1 MASSTL
7 SLKSL
12 RDTNTLKS
20 EISLL
25 ENKKKDLL
33 AKLEREKKLVKKL
46 QDDLV
51 EQKKD
56 FEHLEKQFNHFAD
69 IEADYDALQ
78 QEVQL
83 ERLEN
88 LLNAEKL
95 ETQNA
100 ALVKKAREELKELQ
114 KELKELKKLD
124 PLRLKRQVT
133 DLKKKTITQ
142 ASENKAINTA
152 LVTIRKELKET
163 TTERDRLESELK
175 AALSESHAFWQSED
189 GEWALIETGLV
200 LKSEDAPVNEEDRV
214 IRIRCINLTTGSSV
228 LSKELLTEGKDK
240 DLVSWHGEL
249 DIPEDVSKEAGKRL
263 KKIAA
268 DLEDEEDD

>member
-12 RDTNTLKS
+12 RDTSTLKS

-25 ENKKKDLL
+25 EGEKDGYV

-69 IEADYDALQ
+69 IEAEYEGLQ
-78 QEVQL
+78 QEIQL

-88 LLNAEKL
+88 LLSTEKL

-100 ALVKKAREELKELQ
+100 STVKKAREEVKEIQ

-124 PLRLKRQVT
+124 PQRLKRQVT

-142 ASENKAINTA
+142 ASDNKAVNTA
-152 LVTIRKELKET
+152 LVSTRKELKET
-163 TTERDRLESELK
+163 TAEKEKLDIELK
-175 AALSESHAFWQSED
+175 AALSESHSFWQSKD
-189 GEWALIETGLV
+189 DEWALFETSLV
-200 LKSEDAPVNEEDRV
+200 LNKEKAPKNEEDKV
-214 IRIRCINLTTGSSV
+214 IRVRCLNLKTGNSI
-228 LSKELLTEGKDK
+228 LSKALITEGKEK
-240 DLVSWHGEL
+240 DLVSWHSEL
-249 DIPEDVSKEAGKRL
+249 DIPEEVSKEAGKRL

-268 DLEDEEDD
+268 DLEDEDD

>member
-1 MASSTL
+1 MVSTSTL

-12 RDTNTLKS
+12 RDSNTLKS

-25 ENKKKDLL
+25 EGEKNDFV

-69 IEADYDALQ
+69 IEAEFGGLQ

-83 ERLEN
+83 EKLEN
-88 LLNAEKL
+88 LLSTEKL
-95 ETQNA
+95 EAQNA
-100 ALVKKAREELKELQ
+100 STVKNSREEVKEIQ
-114 KELKELKKLD
+114 KELKEYKKLD
-124 PLRLKRQVT
+124 PVRLKRQVS

-152 LVTIRKELKET
+152 LVSTRKELKET
-163 TTERDRLESELK
+163 TVEKDKFDAELK
-175 AALSESHAFWQSED
+175 AALSESHSFWQSKD
-189 GEWALIETGLV
+189 KAWALFETSLV
-200 LKSEDAPVNEEDRV
+200 LKEEKAPKNEEDQL
-214 IRIRCINLTTGSSV
+214 IRIRCMNLSTGNSS
-228 LSKELLTEGKDK
+228 LSKELITEGKDK
-240 DLVSWHGEL
+240 DLVSWHSEL
-249 DIPEDVSKEAGKRL
+249 DMPEDVSKEAGKRL
-263 KKIAA
+263 KKLAA
-268 DLEDEEDD
+268 DIEDEDD